1 MGEDRQ
7 DWLTSDPRPDLDED
21 AGLWAILLGLAYDVD
36 GEDPGGLAAALN
48 GFRCMGAR
56 LELRNGSARLT
67 AGAMATYDV
76 DRDRWLVPHRRT
88 LSALLRRVAEGSRVR
103 MVAV

>member
-1 MGEDRQ
+1 MVEDRR
-7 DWLTSDPRPDLDED
+7 DWLTTDPRPDLDED

-56 LELRNGSARLT
+56 LELRNGTARLS
-67 AGAMATYDV
+67 AGDMLTYAG
-76 DRDRWLVPHRRT
+76 DRVRWLVPHRRT

-103 MVAV
+103 MMSV